1 MRGGESR
8 FMTKSSHGRESR
20 IPMNIPLQTQSSRQ
34 LGLRIRR
41 LGLLMFV
48 LGYPTILAR
57 VPDTPADQSL
67 TDSVIVLERA
77 INALTNPS
85 ADYGKTLQEVVGKL
99 PPGTQE
105 FVKTDINTFLKRAP
119 SGRADFKCG
128 DDFVR
133 YRARK
138 ELLRIKDTLLHT
150 NPQPAQP
157 QFCYAVPFA
166 IDPTRPINPI
176 EIYGYDFDLVEL
188 QILLMDNYGF
198 RDVSNALLKR
208 THYHVTLDLA
218 KNGVRL
224 SPQNQVLAVTWGHLI
239 QHSIPVIQ
247 SSTPLCSS
255 RVEEVPAGKEI
266 TYAPLPINE
275 NRHFSETGAKILANA
290 FLDYESNK
298 IDATVCMTAV
308 EQNRNGA
315 AVSGCA
321 VEYVYTSESDREIEW
336 VFGDLEARMADDD
349 IHWANRVRKGARS
362 SPVDQWFFSGFGP
375 TSSANNE
382 AQLTIRLRKLRLV
395 STAPEGCVSAI
406 SYLEAKRMNAL
417 SSNLIRRLD
426 PQLKKIDRAILK
438 LRPRFAPPT

>member
-176 EIYGYDFDLVEL
+176 EIYGYDFDRAPL

-198 RDVSNALLKR
+198 RDVTFALIKR
-208 THYHVTLDLA
+208 THYHVTLDLT
-218 KNGVRL
+218 KNGIKF

-247 SSTPLCSS
+247 STTPLCSS
-255 RVEEVPAGKEI
+255 RMEEIPAGKEI
-266 TYAPLPINE
+266 TYSPLSINE
-275 NRHFSETGAKILANA
+275 NRHFTGGANILANA

-308 EQNRNGA
+308 EQNSDGA
-315 AVSGCA
+315 GISGCG

-336 VFGDLEARMADDD
+336 VFGNLEAWMADED
-349 IHWANRVRKGARS
+349 IHWPNRVKQGAQGGL
-362 SPVDQWFFSGFGP
+362 VAEWILAGFGGKSP
-375 TSSANNE
+375 ANAE
-382 AQLTIRLRKLRLV
+382 AQVTIRLRKLRVV
-395 STAPEGCVSAI
+395 STAPEGCISAI
-406 SYLEAKRMNAL
+406 TYSEAKRMNAL
-417 SSNLIRRLD
+417 SAATVIRLD
-426 PQLKKIDRAILK
+426 SQLKKVDPAILK
-438 LRPRFAPPT
+438 LRPRFAPRSS